1 MNNIIRY
8 ISIENFKSFTRI
20 EKLDFTHPS
29 VIIGP
34 NNSGKTTVLQ
44 ALALW
49 NHGIKS
55 WYHEK
60 SEITIKKNA
69 GIGINRLLIT
79 QVPVKEV
86 KYFWNNIKTK
96 QGKNNIEIKISVGLL
111 FQEKEEVCTLIMKYY
126 NSEVVY
132 LYPDE
137 ETIQKKQ
144 LLEFASQINVKILYP
159 MSGINSM
166 EFLLQKGAIDTFIG
180 QGRTAEVLVNLCY
193 NVFQNSKKDW
203 EDVCKWMKKLFE
215 VELQEP
221 KFIEAN
227 GTLELKYNVP
237 NIKGN
242 PLDISL
248 SGRGQQEL
256 LLLLVYLYS
265 NKKSVL
271 LLDEPDAHLE
281 ILRQRQVF
289 ALIKHLAYKTD
300 NQIIIAT
307 HSEVISNEANDNLTL
322 IVGSDIIDL
331 TDNPKKQIKAFIDE
345 FGIEHYYKAKFK
357 KSILYVEGSTDIDML
372 LAFAKKLNHSSIAVL
387 DSNFNYFY
395 TTDSGVKDTELEREL
410 ERINSAN
417 YKDAGAIHK
426 KHFFIMKK
434 AVPELKGI
442 AIFDGDNKNRIDEIE
457 RQTDFAIVYWKKYEL
472 ENYFL
477 KSAVVFKFI
486 EKNSQNEAI
495 LKNYKTI
502 WDDIVLKNLFEKDDR
517 KFQLLYLNQNA
528 EAKQL
533 QFETLMNNKKASGF
547 LEDYFQTLSEK
558 TNTATMLNKG
568 QFYELIDFLDTQD
581 IDKEVIQKLELIE
594 KYLVVKS

>member
-1 MNNIIRY
+1 
-8 ISIENFKSFTRI
+8 
-20 EKLDFTHPS
+20 
-29 VIIGP
+29 
-34 NNSGKTTVLQ
+34 
-44 ALALW
+44 
-49 NHGIKS
+49 
-55 WYHEK
+55 
-60 SEITIKKNA
+60 
-69 GIGINRLLIT
+69 
-79 QVPVKEV
+79 
-86 KYFWNNIKTK
+86 
-96 QGKNNIEIKISVGLL
+96 
-111 FQEKEEVCTLIMKYY
+111 
-126 NSEVVY
+126 
-132 LYPDE
+132 
-137 ETIQKKQ
+137 
-144 LLEFASQINVKILYP
+144 
-159 MSGINSM
+159 
-166 EFLLQKGAIDTFIG
+166 
-180 QGRTAEVLVNLCY
+180 
-193 NVFQNSKKDW
+193 
-203 EDVCKWMKKLFE
+203 
-215 VELQEP
+215 
-221 KFIEAN
+221 
-227 GTLELKYNVP
+227 
-237 NIKGN
+237 
-242 PLDISL
+242 
-248 SGRGQQEL
+248 
-256 LLLLVYLYS
+256 
-265 NKKSVL
+265 
-271 LLDEPDAHLE
+271 
-281 ILRQRQVF
+281 
-289 ALIKHLAYKTD
+289 
-300 NQIIIAT
+300 
-307 HSEVISNEANDNLTL
+307 
-322 IVGSDIIDL
+322 
-331 TDNPKKQIKAFIDE
+331 
-345 FGIEHYYKAKFK
+345 
-357 KSILYVEGSTDIDML
+357 ML